1 MKQNNIFS
9 DVKRNICNSEGVDDN
24 EQCGSKVKEATPPKR
39 NKLWEVENG
48 MTYLRYGFICRM
60 TKFWK

>member
-9 DVKRNICNSEGVDDN
+9 DVKRNIYNSEGVDDN

-39 NKLWEVENG
+39 NKL
-48 MTYLRYGFICRM
+48 
-60 TKFWK
+60 